1 MPDELLTLAEQAVEL
16 ARAAGADDAW
26 ARAGR
31 SRDVEFTVRDG
42 KLEKVQES
50 TSRGLGVQLYV
61 DGRYSSHHTTDL
73 RGEQLQRFVSEAV
86 ALTRALEPDPHR
98 KIPDPKLFQ
107 GRASTDLDLVDAA
120 VQALTREERL
130 ALCHA
135 MNERLVGKDKVLS
148 ASSSVSDGHSLSA
161 AASSNGFRGSHERTS
176 MWLGSEVTLQDEG
189 DKRPA
194 ASMWGGARHKGD
206 VPTAERVADRALRRA
221 RDRLGAAK
229 GPTKKTT
236 MLVHPSVAS
245 RLIGR
250 LLGPANAH
258 SLQQGRSFYE
268 GKIGTKLV
276 SDKLTVVDEPLR
288 PRGLGSRF
296 FDGEGIAAKTM
307 PVIEAG
313 VVKNIY
319 VDTYYGRKLGV
330 APTTGSGSN
339 RIVKLGTRDLDAL
352 VGATTDGILVE
363 GWLGGNADPTTG
375 DFSLGARGRLIE
387 KGQLGAPVAE
397 MNVTGNL
404 VTLFS
409 SLSEVGNDP
418 WPYSRTL
425 TPTLVFE
432 DVQFSGV

>member
-1 MPDELLTLAEQAVEL
+1 MPEQLLTLAEQAVEL
-16 ARAAGADDAW
+16 ARAAGADDVW

-50 TSRGLGVQLYV
+50 TSRGLGIQLYV
-61 DGRYSSHHTTDL
+61 DGRYSSHHTTDHRADEL
-73 RGEQLQRFVSEAV
+73 KRFVHEAV

-98 KIPDPKLFQ
+98 RIPDPKLFE
-107 GRASTDLDLVDAA
+107 GRSTADLDLVDPN

-130 ALCHA
+130 SLCHT

-148 ASSSVSDGHSLSA
+148 ASSSVSDGHSMGA
-161 AASSNGFRGSHERTS
+161 AASSNGFRGSHVRTN
-176 MWLGSEVTLQDEG
+176 MWIGSDVTLKDEG

-194 ASMWGGARHKGD
+194 ASMWGGGRHKSD
-206 VPTAERVADRALRRA
+206 VPSAEHVADRALERA

-229 GPTKKTT
+229 GPTMKTT
-236 MLVHPSVAS
+236 MVVHPTVAA
-245 RLIGR
+245 RLLGR

-268 GKIGTKLV
+268 GKIGKKLV
-276 SDKLTVVDEPLR
+276 SSKLTIIDEPLR

-296 FDGEGIAAKTM
+296 FDGEGIAAKRM
-307 PVIEAG
+307 PVFEAG
-313 VVKNIY
+313 VVKNVY

-330 APTTGSGSN
+330 APTTGSASN
-339 RIVKLGTRDLDAL
+339 RIVTLGTRDVDAL
-352 VGATTDGILVE
+352 VAATSKGILVQ
-363 GWLGGNADPTTG
+363 GWLGGNADSTTG

-387 KGQLGAPVAE
+387 KGKLGAPVAE

-404 VTLFS
+404 VDLFS
-409 SLSEVGNDP
+409 ALTEVGNDP
-418 WPYSRTL
+418 WPYSRML

-432 DVQFSGV
+432 DVQFAGV